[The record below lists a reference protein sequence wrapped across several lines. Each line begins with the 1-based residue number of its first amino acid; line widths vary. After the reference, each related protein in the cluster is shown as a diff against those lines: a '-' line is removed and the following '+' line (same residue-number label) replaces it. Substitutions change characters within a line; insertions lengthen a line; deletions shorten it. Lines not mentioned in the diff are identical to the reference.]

1 MKEEFI
7 DFYIEDKPVKGKLAL
22 FKEGH
27 DKEGNWK
34 EVAVYGLEPFEY
46 LIPFEGTPLNLIT
59 EEFPDAKIPLQ
70 NLLDVYVM
78 FINGELI
85 LEGN

>member
-7 DFYIEDKPVKGKLAL
+7 DFYIEEMPVKGKLIL

-34 EVAVYGLEPFEY
+34 ELAVYRLEPFEY
-46 LIPFEGTPLNLIT
+46 SIPFEGTPMKDIT
-59 EEFPDAKIPLQ
+59 DEFPDAKFPLQ

-78 FINGELI
+78 FVNGELI
-85 LEGN
+85 LEGI

>member
-7 DFYIEDKPVKGKLAL
+7 DFYIEDMPVKGKLIL
-22 FKEGH
+22 FKEGP

-34 EVAVYGLEPFEY
+34 VVAVYRLEPFEY
-46 LIPFEGTPLNLIT
+46 LIPFEGTRINYIT
-59 EEFPDAKIPLQ
+59 EEFPAAKFPVQ

-85 LEGN
+85 LDGN